1 MDLEEKLKQS
11 SDLYKSLKE
20 IEEFCNKTWRAPLLP
35 WFTNHDVLHS
45 KEIIHLLGQILSP
58 IENTPASLTEHEL
71 FILLASAY
79 LHDIGMQYLKVENIS
94 VDKLNSDEYEII
106 RKRHAEES
114 YNIILK
120 SVQESLYRDDFHPPE
135 IEEEYLPVIAWVS
148 KGHATEFFEET
159 LQHFRGNPATPLNR
173 PVRGELL
180 ASLLLIADELDL
192 QSKRVKFPETAKFN
206 LSDFSYVHW
215 FKHHYVDFVEIKNGD
230 ISLTLKFPVN
240 ADEYKELIKELIETK
255 LKVQIDKVNPR
266 LRKETSGLLHLN
278 NVVNIQIKTDDT
290 GTKRALPNGALKE
303 LKKMLKKEAPEK
315 SVTHQKEDII
325 HRNIPKPTSIF
336 TGRKNELCRF
346 KEVFERSNLISI
358 EGLGG
363 IGKTEFAAQCIEL
376 YLQQNNVIWFDC
388 SPDSKLDSLI
398 DSCGYS
404 DLLKGESKTEL
415 AKYSGFAGLIERDKL
430 VVFLDNFQDVMDD
443 SFKKYFT
450 FSERRLRNAKFVL
463 IAREHPSLEMI
474 RVVPVTLEGLKN
486 DSIEYAKKVIDTY
499 YRDVVIDDE
508 KLKNVCE
515 TVGGHPLAIDLA
527 IQLIH
532 YGETP
537 HEIVR
542 KFIEFKDRSEELS
555 HRLLDEIFNHPK
567 STKEERELLL
577 NFSIFRTKVE
587 KTAFDYISDDPNKM
601 NILHKLMDK
610 QMINHYGDLYGSHP
624 LVRVFCYH
632 RLEDKKGLHM
642 KASAYLKTRRKEKL
656 DPLLEE
662 DIFYH
667 LLNSDLLNEWVEMIS
682 EKGEKFILSGYTNSL
697 KEMMDKAG
705 EKGIEQAIFY
715 LYYGDIAQIKG
726 EWNNALKYFERSY
739 SFPGFDEKISSMA
752 YIKYGEMLY
761 RKGEVK
767 ESLKYFEG
775 GCERCK
781 KIYYQMG
788 IARSINNI
796 GLVLEKIE
804 GNLSKA
810 LEKHQE
816 SLKIR
821 EEIGDK
827 SGIAISLNNIGTV
840 LDEKGDLDGALRKHQ
855 ESLKIR
861 EEIGDKS
868 GIAMSLNNIGAVLE
882 KKDDLDG
889 ALEKHQESLKIQEE
903 IGDKSGIAMSLN
915 NIGTV
920 LEKKGNLDGALEKHQ
935 ESLKIQEE
943 IGGKS
948 GIAMSLNNIGT
959 VLYKKGDLDG
969 ALEKCRESLKI
980 QEEIGEKSGIAT
992 SLHNIG
998 TFDFNR
1004 KDYNSA
1010 LFNLFKSK
1018 ALKNQMG
1025 IKERGERAIIF
1036 LRFARNL
1043 VEKDLRRLRMKYSI
1057 NYQKN

>member
-11 SDLYKSLKE
+11 PDLDKTLKE
-20 IEEFCNKTWRAPLLP
+20 IEEFCNKTWHAPLLP
-35 WFTNHDVLHS
+35 WFTSHDVSHT
-45 KEIIHLLGQILSP
+45 KEIIRLLGQILSP
-58 IENTPASLTEHEL
+58 IENTPAFLDEHEL

-79 LHDIGMQYLKVENIS
+79 LHDIGMQYLKIENIS
-94 VDKLNSDEYEII
+94 VDKLTFGEYEII

-120 SVQESLYRDDFHPPE
+120 RVQKSLVRDDFHPPE
-135 IEEEYLPVIAWVS
+135 IEEEYLPIIAWVS

-159 LQHFRGNPATPLNR
+159 IQYFQENPATPLNR

-192 QSKRVKFPETAKFN
+192 QSKRVKFSETAKFN
-206 LSDFSYVHW
+206 LSDFSAVHW
-215 FKHHYVDFVEIKNGD
+215 FKHHYVDFVEIKNGN

-240 ADEYKELIKELIETK
+240 ADEYKALIKELIETK
-255 LKVQIDKVNPR
+255 LKVQIDKVNPI
-266 LRKETSGLLHLN
+266 LREATSGLLHLN
-278 NVVNIQIKTDDT
+278 NIVDIQIKTDDT
-290 GTKRALPNGALKE
+290 GTKRALTNGALKE
-303 LKKMLKKEAPEK
+303 LKKMLKKETPEK
-315 SVTHQKEDII
+315 SPVVQKENII
-325 HRNIPKPTSIF
+325 HRNIPRPTSIF
-336 TGRKNELCRF
+336 TGRKDELSRF
-346 KEVFERSNLISI
+346 KEAFGRSNLISI

-404 DLLKGESKTEL
+404 DLLKVESKTEL

-486 DSIEYAKKVIDTY
+486 DSIEYAKKVINAY
-499 YRDVVIDDE
+499 YPDVVIDDE

-532 YGETP
+532 YGEAP

-542 KFIEFKDRSEELS
+542 KFIDFKDKSEELS
-555 HRLLDEIFNHPK
+555 RRLLDEIFKHPK

-577 NFSIFRTKVE
+577 NFSIFRAKVD
-587 KTAFDYISDDPNKM
+587 KAAFDYILDYPNKM

-610 QMINHYGDLYGSHP
+610 QMIIRYGDLYGSHP
-624 LVRVFCYH
+624 LVREFCYH

-662 DIFYH
+662 EIFYH
-667 LLNSDLLNEWVEMIS
+667 LLNSDLLKEWVEMIS
-682 EKGEKFILSGYTNSL
+682 EKGEKFIASGYTNSL
-697 KEMMDKAG
+697 KEMMDKAR

-715 LYYGDIAQIKG
+715 VYYGDIAQIKG
-726 EWNNALKYFERSY
+726 EWNNALKYFERAY
-739 SFPGFDEKISSMA
+739 TFPGVDEKTSAMA

-767 ESLKYFEG
+767 ESLKYFEE

-781 KIYYQMG
+781 K
-788 IARSINNI
+788 
-796 GLVLEKIE
+796 
-804 GNLSKA
+804 
-810 LEKHQE
+810 
-816 SLKIR
+816 
-821 EEIGDK
+821 
-827 SGIAISLNNIGTV
+827 
-840 LDEKGDLDGALRKHQ
+840 
-855 ESLKIR
+855 
-861 EEIGDKS
+861 
-868 GIAMSLNNIGAVLE
+868 
-882 KKDDLDG
+882 
-889 ALEKHQESLKIQEE
+889 
-903 IGDKSGIAMSLN
+903 
-915 NIGTV
+915 
-920 LEKKGNLDGALEKHQ
+920 
-935 ESLKIQEE
+935 
-943 IGGKS
+943 
-948 GIAMSLNNIGT
+948 
-959 VLYKKGDLDG
+959 
-969 ALEKCRESLKI
+969 
-980 QEEIGEKSGIAT
+980 
-992 SLHNIG
+992 
-998 TFDFNR
+998 
-1004 KDYNSA
+1004 
-1010 LFNLFKSK
+1010 
-1018 ALKNQMG
+1018 
-1025 IKERGERAIIF
+1025 
-1036 LRFARNL
+1036 
-1043 VEKDLRRLRMKYSI
+1043 
-1057 NYQKN
+1057 